1 MGTLRFFKMR
11 LRMYVFYLTFLFLLF
26 SSFAVRHV
34 IPQQSTREDPMKSM
48 EWIITASAR
57 EMKDYINSPV
67 FDPALTDEH
76 GESLLHYAARNQD
89 PEVAKLLMEAG
100 VEFEKSEAVGEF
112 TAAMYATENSNEK
125 MLELFLD
132 KGVSPRQTRINIFD
146 HSPGKG
152 TSLLMIAAENSNPA
166 VTAMLLKR
174 GADIWVRTDLG
185 DRTALMVAAMRNP
198 NVEVFKLLIQ
208 AGLDLNDR
216 DYLDDTAFTLALGN
230 NPSEAVIDFMLDSG
244 VDLGVTVE
252 GKNIVQ
258 LARENEHLTDTPTIR
273 KIETAYQNYLIT
285 NPEQV
290 FLKTVCYGTF
300 DDVAEMLRTGG
311 KRMISEQNDRYFKE
325 PCETFLMSAVRTQ
338 RDPRVIRL
346 LLENGSYVSARDQ
359 HDWTALHFAAAYS
372 ECPEIVKLVCNA
384 GEYSLDDD
392 TDKGKTALHLA
403 VARPGGAKIVKAL
416 LDTKEFQEGSYFFIL
431 ADVLKEVAEQAA
443 DRDSLKLLIDW
454 ALHHPEHKSDWARVF
469 NSIVSDGSGEYVRFY
484 ISNNFVFNI
493 KEPAEPYLN
502 PALHRA
508 LENSDPEVLRLILE
522 NGADPNIVNS
532 WGQSALL
539 LAVEDNNLSALEI
552 LLRAGADIVYD
563 VTTSHDLLWNV
574 ESVEALRL
582 LVKYGADLHRL
593 YADGCT
599 LLMST
604 RNPSVMEEYLRAG
617 IDPGAVD
624 SYGRT
629 TLDYLEKVHGP
640 GDEYWIIS
648 EDYIECKRLLEE
660 AVKKKK

>member
-1 MGTLRFFKMR
+1 
-11 LRMYVFYLTFLFLLF
+11 
-26 SSFAVRHV
+26 
-34 IPQQSTREDPMKSM
+34 M

-57 EMKDYINSPV
+57 EMKEYINSSA
-67 FDPALTDEH
+67 FDPNLTDGYKET
-76 GESLLHYAARNQD
+76 LLHYAARNQD
-89 PEVAKLLMEAG
+89 PEVAKLLMAAG
-100 VEFEKSEAVGEF
+100 AVFEKEEEVENF
-112 TAAMYATENSNEK
+112 TAAMYATGNSNEK

-174 GADIWVRTDLG
+174 GVDIWVRTDLG

-252 GKNIVQ
+252 GKNIAQ
-258 LARENEHLTDTPTIR
+258 LARENEHLTDTPAIR
-273 KIETAYQNYLIT
+273 KIETAYQNYLKT

-325 PCETFLMSAVRTQ
+325 LCETFLMSAVRTQ

-359 HDWTALHFAAAYS
+359 HDWTAIHFAAAYS
-372 ECPEIVKLVCNA
+372 ECPEVVELVCNA
-384 GEYSLDDD
+384 GECFLLDN
-392 TDKGKTALHLA
+392 TDEGKTALHLA

-416 LDTKEFQEGSYFFIL
+416 LETKEFQEGSYFFVL
-431 ADVLKEVAEQAA
+431 AHVLEEVAEQAA

-484 ISNNFVFNI
+484 ISNNFIFNI
-493 KEPAEPYLN
+493 EKPEETYLD

-508 LENSDPEVLRLILE
+508 LENRDPGVLRLILE

-552 LLRAGADIVYD
+552 LLRAGADIIFD
-563 VTTSHDLLWNV
+563 DTTHHDLLWNV
-574 ESVEALRL
+574 KSLEALRL

-604 RNPSVMEEYLRAG
+604 RNPVLMEEYLRAG
-617 IDPGAVD
+617 VDLAVVD
-624 SYGRT
+624 NYGRT
-629 TLDYLEKVHGP
+629 ALDYLEEIKGP
-640 GDEYWIIS
+640 GDEYWTMS
-648 EDYIECKRLLEE
+648 EAYRECKMLLEE